1 MSYLI
6 RTMKDKDINEIMK
19 IESVSFG
26 SHHWTKESFRSEIR
40 NSTGN
45 YYVLIDNDRGKLV
58 GYAGFWLIMEECH
71 VTTIAVHPDYR
82 RKSLGELL
90 LQHLIAK
97 SKACGAKWMTLEV
110 RSSNL
115 GAQNLYYKY
124 GFSSLGLRR
133 KYYQDNNE
141 DALIMWTND
150 IYSQEFT
157 DNALALKGFLMEKIN
172 KEVIYSD

>member
-1 MSYLI
+1 MPYAI
-6 RTMKDKDINEIMK
+6 RLMKEKDIGSIMK

-45 YYVLIDNDRGKLV
+45 YYVLIDQEENKLL
-58 GYAGFWLIMEECH
+58 GYAGFWLIMDESH
-71 VTTIAVHPDYR
+71 ITTIAVHPDYR
-82 RKSLGELL
+82 RKYLGEVL
-90 LQHLIAK
+90 LQHLIEK
-97 SKACGAKWMTLEV
+97 SVSRKAKWLTLEV
-110 RSSNL
+110 RASNI

-141 DALIMWTND
+141 DALIMWTDD
-150 IYSQEFT
+150 IFSKAFKDTY
-157 DNALALKGFLMEKIN
+157 NRLKDELKLKLD
-172 KEVIYSD
+172 KEVICI